1 MTSQQAQ
8 TDRVAYDMFI
18 DCGRNATATAH
29 QLGCT
34 PATVRARVARHVR
47 RDRGITDAQVAA
59 DRQRSRDLDRR
70 LANLGII

>member
-8 TDRVAYDMFI
+8 TDRASYDMFI
-18 DCGRNATATAH
+18 DCGRNATAAAH

-47 RDRGITDAQVAA
+47 RGRGVTDAQAAA
-59 DRQRSRDLDRR
+59 DRKASRDLDRR
-70 LANLGII
+70 LADLGII